1 MSLPG
6 LSLINLFV
14 EDLPAAKAF
23 YRDVL
28 GLELA
33 FEDDNASAYT
43 LGSVLVNL
51 LSVPAA
57 REQIAP
63 ATVAAPDAGVRIQLA
78 ITVDD
83 IDAEC
88 ADLEAK
94 GVSLVN
100 GPEDQPWGMRTA
112 CFTDPAGHLW
122 ELAQPIGGS

>member
-1 MSLPG
+1 MALSG
-6 LSLINLFV
+6 LTLINLFV
-14 EDLPAAKAF
+14 EDLPAAKAL

-33 FEDDNASAYT
+33 FEDENASAYK
-43 LGSVLVNL
+43 LGNVLVNL

-63 ATVAAPDAGVRIQLA
+63 ATAAAPDTGVRVQLA
-78 ITVDD
+78 ITVED

-88 ADLEAK
+88 AALAAK

-112 CFTDPAGHLW
+112 CFADPAGHLW
-122 ELAQPIGGS
+122 ELAQPIANA

>member
-1 MSLPG
+1 MALPG

-14 EDLPAAKAF
+14 EDLPAARAF

-33 FEDDNASAYT
+33 FEDENASAYK

-63 ATVAAPDAGVRIQLA
+63 ATVAAPDTGVRVQLA
-78 ITVDD
+78 ITVYD

-88 ADLEAK
+88 AALAAK

-100 GPEDQPWGMRTA
+100 GPENQPWGMRTA
-112 CFTDPAGHLW
+112 CFADPAGHLW
-122 ELAQPIGGS
+122 ELAQPVQGA

>member
-33 FEDDNASAYT
+33 FEDDNASAYK

-122 ELAQPIGGS
+122 ELAQPIAGA

>member
-14 EDLPAAKAF
+14 EDLPTAKAF

-33 FEDDNASAYT
+33 FEDENASAYK
-43 LGSVLVNL
+43 LGGVLVNL
-51 LSVPAA
+51 LSVSAA

-63 ATVAAPDAGVRIQLA
+63 AKVADPDAGIRVQLA

-83 IDAEC
+83 IDAEI
-88 ADLEAK
+88 AALAAK
-94 GVSLVN
+94 GVTLVN

-112 CFTDPAGHLW
+112 CFADPAGHLW
-122 ELAQPIGGS
+122 ELAQPIANV